1 MQIATQPL
9 AQSVRVQ
16 RKWQTLWKLSVP
28 NFQWRA
34 KIQKPG
40 RFQNPK
46 WNSESVK
53 KFHKKH
59 NSVCP
64 FLIINRLLSNLIHF
78 VQLLRNCCLAPS
90 IHAAFVRH
98 EAKEQW
104 LDDAQTYAIDGTEGR
119 HPTQV
124 LAVFGC
130 PSRDGWYICHL
141 KKRKIINSNMANEI
155 WDSWPGRVFVK
166 SSSLLCQKHLPTGHN
181 LTFGTVRGESTT
193 NETGSPNDRSHEDQG
208 RSG

>member
-1 MQIATQPL
+1 MFWGGNYGQSEASRGAMQIATQPL

-53 KFHKKH
+53 KVSQKSQFR
-59 NSVCP
+59 NSVCR
-64 FLIINRLLSNLIHF
+64 FLINRLLNPNWSILD
-78 VQLLRNCCLAPS
+78 NCYGLAPS

-104 LDDAQTYAIDGTEGR
+104 LDDAQTYAIDGTEGS

-124 LAVFGC
+124 LAVFHHQKRDPRWEMFIQGTDTY
-130 PSRDGWYICHL
+130 PTWRKGISSTQTWQTRYSDSSRRFFL
-141 KKRKIINSNMANEI
+141 
-155 WDSWPGRVFVK
+155 K
-166 SSSLLCQKHLPTGHN
+166 SSSLIISKTPANRT
-181 LTFGTVRGESTT
+181 
-193 NETGSPNDRSHEDQG
+193 
-208 RSG
+208 